1 MVDSTRVAIL
11 DCVDDLDEHAFDQL
25 VFSEESELPD
35 DGVKIA
41 STEVIDEERE
51 VARIDLAMEGE
62 DVWVG

>member
-11 DCVDDLDEHAFDQL
+11 DCVDDLDEHPLDQL
-25 VFSEESELPD
+25 VFSEEPKLPE